1 MNNPI
6 YMIAFIFSQ
15 LVFFPSYIKCTK
27 LLTGNE
33 SSRVKKFIRYFLLS
47 PLSAYILSSFIY
59 TIVGKISPVIR
70 ALGGDAVMYI
80 VSFMY
85 LIIYQR
91 IVSKKGNRI
100 LGIYIYIVFFLL
112 QSSFTYIF
120 ENVWFVIFNQILL
133 TTIISIVVYRITK
146 KYIGAID
153 QNKLSMTSENKT
165 MLIIPFTASAIKLT
179 QSVVYG
185 ILVYNNSGVVS
196 EWLDNFSAY
205 NAVIGNIILIMM
217 ICFTSMMFRAM
228 AMQTQL
234 ANDASQYKKLSE
246 QSLLAITRAVEAKDL
261 YTKGHSERVAK
272 YSEMIAKKMGYS
284 DNDAKTLYIMALMHD
299 VGKIGIPDAIINK
312 PGALTDEE
320 FKIVKSHPVIGADIL
335 KEVDAFEKISEIAL
349 NHHERVDGKGYP
361 NGLTG
366 NEISDEVAIVSVA
379 DAYDAMTSQRSYR
392 DIMEQAE
399 VRAEIKKGLAH
410 NSKNSKQKQCW
421 KSSTQTNRMNCINNC
436 MIKAVRIRLLFSFWA
451 VCKKIQNKKSDIYIC
466 RR

>member
-1 MNNPI
+1 
-6 YMIAFIFSQ
+6 MIAFIFSQ

-70 ALGGDAVMYI
+70 ALGGDVIMYI

-91 IVSKKGNRI
+91 MVSEKGNRI
-100 LGIYIYIVFFLL
+100 LGIYIYIIFFLL

-146 KYIGAID
+146 KYIGTID

-165 MLIIPFTASAIKLT
+165 MLVIPFTASAIRLT

-185 ILVYNNSGVVS
+185 ILVYNNRGVVS

-205 NAVIGNIILIMM
+205 NAIIGNIILIMM
-217 ICFTSMMFRAM
+217 ICFTSMIFRAM

-272 YSEMIAKKMGYS
+272 YSEMIARKMGYS
-284 DNDAKTLYIMALMHD
+284 DDDAKTLYIMALMHD

-312 PGALTDEE
+312 PGALTNEE
-320 FKIVKSHPVIGADIL
+320 FKIIKSHPVIGADIL

-399 VRAEIKKGLAH
+399 VRAEIKKGIGTQF
-410 NSKNSKQKQCW
+410 KKQQAEAMLEIIDAD
-421 KSSTQTNRMNCINNC
+421 KSYELHQ
-436 MIKAVRIRLLFSFWA
+436 
-451 VCKKIQNKKSDIYIC
+451 
-466 RR
+466 

>member
-246 QSLLAITRAVEAKDL
+246 QSLLAITRAIEAKDL

-272 YSEMIAKKMGYS
+272 YSEMIARKMGYS
-284 DNDAKTLYIMALMHD
+284 DDNAKTLYIMALMHD

-320 FKIVKSHPVIGADIL
+320 FKIIKSHPIIGADIL

-399 VRAEIKKGLAH
+399 VRAEIKKGIGTQF
-410 NSKNSKQKQCW
+410 KKQQAEAMLEIIDAD
-421 KSSTQTNRMNCINNC
+421 KSYELHQ
-436 MIKAVRIRLLFSFWA
+436 
-451 VCKKIQNKKSDIYIC
+451 
-466 RR
+466 

>member
-70 ALGGDAVMYI
+70 ALGGDVVMYI

-272 YSEMIAKKMGYS
+272 YSEMIARKMGYS
-284 DNDAKTLYIMALMHD
+284 DDDAKTLYIMALMHD

-312 PGALTDEE
+312 PGALTNEE
-320 FKIVKSHPVIGADIL
+320 FKIIKSHPVIGADIL

-399 VRAEIKKGLAH
+399 VRAEIKKGIGTQF
-410 NSKNSKQKQCW
+410 KKQQAEAMLEIIDAD
-421 KSSTQTNRMNCINNC
+421 KSYELHQ
-436 MIKAVRIRLLFSFWA
+436 
-451 VCKKIQNKKSDIYIC
+451 
-466 RR
+466 

>member
-1 MNNPI
+1 
-6 YMIAFIFSQ
+6 MIAFIFSQ

-27 LLTGNE
+27 LLTGDE

-59 TIVGKISPVIR
+59 AIVGKTSPVIR
-70 ALGGDAVMYI
+70 ALGGDVVMYI

-85 LIIYQR
+85 LIIYQH

-100 LGIYIYIVFFLL
+100 LGIYIYIIFFLL

-146 KYIGAID
+146 KYIGTID

-185 ILVYNNSGVVS
+185 ILVYNNSGIVS

-205 NAVIGNIILIMM
+205 NAIIGNVILIMM
-217 ICFTSMMFRAM
+217 ICFTSMMFRAL

-246 QSLLAITRAVEAKDL
+246 QSLLAITHAVEAKDL

-272 YSEMIAKKMGYS
+272 YSEMIARKMGYS
-284 DNDAKTLYIMALMHD
+284 DDDAKTLYIMALMHD

-361 NGLTG
+361 NGLTE

-379 DAYDAMTSQRSYR
+379 DAYDAMTSRRSYR
-392 DIMEQAE
+392 DIMGQAE
-399 VRAEIKKGLAH
+399 VRAEIKKGIGTQFKRQQAEAMLKIIDAD
-410 NSKNSKQKQCW
+410 
-421 KSSTQTNRMNCINNC
+421 KSYELHQ
-436 MIKAVRIRLLFSFWA
+436 
-451 VCKKIQNKKSDIYIC
+451 
-466 RR
+466 

>member
-70 ALGGDAVMYI
+70 ALGGDVVMYI

-228 AMQTQL
+228 TMQTQL

-272 YSEMIAKKMGYS
+272 YSEMIARKMGYS
-284 DNDAKTLYIMALMHD
+284 DDDAKTLYIMALMHD

-320 FKIVKSHPVIGADIL
+320 FKIIKSHPVIGADIL

-399 VRAEIKKGLAH
+399 VRAEIKKGIGTQF
-410 NSKNSKQKQCW
+410 KKQQAEAMLEIIDAD
-421 KSSTQTNRMNCINNC
+421 KSYELHQ
-436 MIKAVRIRLLFSFWA
+436 
-451 VCKKIQNKKSDIYIC
+451 
-466 RR
+466 

>member
-1 MNNPI
+1 
-6 YMIAFIFSQ
+6 MIAFIFSQ

-27 LLTGNE
+27 LLTGDE

-59 TIVGKISPVIR
+59 AIVGKTSPVIR

-246 QSLLAITRAVEAKDL
+246 QSLLAITHAVEAKDL

-379 DAYDAMTSQRSYR
+379 DAYDAMTSRRSYR
-392 DIMEQAE
+392 DIMGQAE
-399 VRAEIKKGLAH
+399 VRAEIKKGIGTQF
-410 NSKNSKQKQCW
+410 KKQQAEAMLEIIDAD
-421 KSSTQTNRMNCINNC
+421 KSYELHQ
-436 MIKAVRIRLLFSFWA
+436 
-451 VCKKIQNKKSDIYIC
+451 
-466 RR
+466 

>member
-59 TIVGKISPVIR
+59 TIVGKISPAIR
-70 ALGGDAVMYI
+70 ALGGDVVMYI

-272 YSEMIAKKMGYS
+272 YSEMIARKMGYS
-284 DNDAKTLYIMALMHD
+284 DDDAKTLYIMALMHD

-379 DAYDAMTSQRSYR
+379 DAYDAMTSRRSYR
-392 DIMEQAE
+392 DIMGQAE
-399 VRAEIKKGLAH
+399 VRAEIKKGIGTQF
-410 NSKNSKQKQCW
+410 KKQQAEAMLEIIDAD
-421 KSSTQTNRMNCINNC
+421 KSYELHQ
-436 MIKAVRIRLLFSFWA
+436 
-451 VCKKIQNKKSDIYIC
+451 
-466 RR
+466 

>member
-1 MNNPI
+1 
-6 YMIAFIFSQ
+6 MIAFIFSQ

-27 LLTGNE
+27 LLTGDE

-59 TIVGKISPVIR
+59 AIVGKTSPVIR

-217 ICFTSMMFRAM
+217 ICFTSMMFRAI

-261 YTKGHSERVAK
+261 YTKRHSERVAK
-272 YSEMIAKKMGYS
+272 YSEMIARKMGYS
-284 DNDAKTLYIMALMHD
+284 DDDAKTLYIMALMHD

-379 DAYDAMTSQRSYR
+379 DAYDAMTSRRSYR
-392 DIMEQAE
+392 DIMGQAE
-399 VRAEIKKGLAH
+399 VRAEIKKGIGTQF
-410 NSKNSKQKQCW
+410 KKQQAEAMLEIIDAD
-421 KSSTQTNRMNCINNC
+421 KSYELHQ
-436 MIKAVRIRLLFSFWA
+436 
-451 VCKKIQNKKSDIYIC
+451 
-466 RR
+466 

>member
-1 MNNPI
+1 
-6 YMIAFIFSQ
+6 MIAFIFSQ

-70 ALGGDAVMYI
+70 ALGGDVVMYI

-146 KYIGAID
+146 KYIGTID

-272 YSEMIAKKMGYS
+272 YSEMIARKMGYS
-284 DNDAKTLYIMALMHD
+284 DDDAKTLYIMALMHD

-399 VRAEIKKGLAH
+399 VRAEIKKGIGTQF
-410 NSKNSKQKQCW
+410 KKQQAEAMLEIIDAD
-421 KSSTQTNRMNCINNC
+421 KSYELHQ
-436 MIKAVRIRLLFSFWA
+436 
-451 VCKKIQNKKSDIYIC
+451 
-466 RR
+466 

>member
-27 LLTGNE
+27 LLTRNE
-33 SSRVKKFIRYFLLS
+33 SSHVKKFIRYFLLS

-70 ALGGDAVMYI
+70 ALGGDVVMYI

-91 IVSKKGNRI
+91 MVSEKRNRI
-100 LGIYIYIVFFLL
+100 LGIYIYIIFFLL

-217 ICFTSMMFRAM
+217 ICFTSMMFRAL

-246 QSLLAITRAVEAKDL
+246 QSLLAITHAVEAKDL

-272 YSEMIAKKMGYS
+272 YSEMIARKMGYS
-284 DNDAKTLYIMALMHD
+284 DDDAKTLYIMALMHD

-379 DAYDAMTSQRSYR
+379 DAYDAMTSRRSYR
-392 DIMEQAE
+392 DIMGQAE
-399 VRAEIKKGLAH
+399 VRAEIKKGIGTQFKRQQAEAMLEIIDAD
-410 NSKNSKQKQCW
+410 
-421 KSSTQTNRMNCINNC
+421 KSYELHQ
-436 MIKAVRIRLLFSFWA
+436 
-451 VCKKIQNKKSDIYIC
+451 
-466 RR
+466 

>member
-1 MNNPI
+1 
-6 YMIAFIFSQ
+6 MIAFIFSQ

-27 LLTGNE
+27 LLTGDE

-59 TIVGKISPVIR
+59 AIVGKTSPVIR

-261 YTKGHSERVAK
+261 YTKRHSERVAK
-272 YSEMIAKKMGYS
+272 YSEMIARKMGYS
-284 DNDAKTLYIMALMHD
+284 DDDAKTLYIMALMHD

-379 DAYDAMTSQRSYR
+379 DAYDAMTSRRSYR
-392 DIMEQAE
+392 DIMGQAE
-399 VRAEIKKGLAH
+399 VRAEIKKGIGTQF
-410 NSKNSKQKQCW
+410 KKQQAEAMLEIIDAD
-421 KSSTQTNRMNCINNC
+421 KSYELHQ
-436 MIKAVRIRLLFSFWA
+436 
-451 VCKKIQNKKSDIYIC
+451 
-466 RR
+466 

>member
-1 MNNPI
+1 
-6 YMIAFIFSQ
+6 MIAFIFSQ

-70 ALGGDAVMYI
+70 ALGGDVVMYI

-133 TTIISIVVYRITK
+133 TTIISIAVYRITK

-261 YTKGHSERVAK
+261 YTKWHSERVAK

-284 DNDAKTLYIMALMHD
+284 DDDAKTLYIMALMHD

-320 FKIVKSHPVIGADIL
+320 FKIIKSHPVIGADIL

-399 VRAEIKKGLAH
+399 VRAEIKKGIGTQF
-410 NSKNSKQKQCW
+410 KKQQAEAMLEIIDAD
-421 KSSTQTNRMNCINNC
+421 KSYELHQ
-436 MIKAVRIRLLFSFWA
+436 
-451 VCKKIQNKKSDIYIC
+451 
-466 RR
+466 

>member
-70 ALGGDAVMYI
+70 ALGGDVVMYI

-146 KYIGAID
+146 KYIGTID

-228 AMQTQL
+228 TMQTQL

-272 YSEMIAKKMGYS
+272 YSEMIARKMGYS
-284 DNDAKTLYIMALMHD
+284 DDDAKTLYIMALMHD

-320 FKIVKSHPVIGADIL
+320 FKIIKSHPVIGADIL

-399 VRAEIKKGLAH
+399 VRAEIKKGIGTQF
-410 NSKNSKQKQCW
+410 KKQQAEAMLEIIDAD
-421 KSSTQTNRMNCINNC
+421 KSYELHQ
-436 MIKAVRIRLLFSFWA
+436 
-451 VCKKIQNKKSDIYIC
+451 
-466 RR
+466 

>member
-70 ALGGDAVMYI
+70 ALGGDVVMYI

-91 IVSKKGNRI
+91 IVSKKRNRI

-284 DNDAKTLYIMALMHD
+284 DDDAKTLYIMALMHD

-320 FKIVKSHPVIGADIL
+320 FKIIKSHPVIGADIL

-399 VRAEIKKGLAH
+399 VRAEIKKGIGTQF
-410 NSKNSKQKQCW
+410 KKQQAEAMLEIIDAD
-421 KSSTQTNRMNCINNC
+421 KSYELHQ
-436 MIKAVRIRLLFSFWA
+436 
-451 VCKKIQNKKSDIYIC
+451 
-466 RR
+466 

>member
-1 MNNPI
+1 
-6 YMIAFIFSQ
+6 MIAFIFSQ

-70 ALGGDAVMYI
+70 ALGGDVVMYI

-146 KYIGAID
+146 KYIGTID

-246 QSLLAITRAVEAKDL
+246 QSLLAITRVVEAKDL

-272 YSEMIAKKMGYS
+272 YSEMIARKMGYS
-284 DNDAKTLYIMALMHD
+284 DDDAKTLYIMALMHD

-399 VRAEIKKGLAH
+399 VRAEIKKGIGTQF
-410 NSKNSKQKQCW
+410 KKQQAEAMLEIIDAD
-421 KSSTQTNRMNCINNC
+421 KSYELHQ
-436 MIKAVRIRLLFSFWA
+436 
-451 VCKKIQNKKSDIYIC
+451 
-466 RR
+466 

>member
-1 MNNPI
+1 
-6 YMIAFIFSQ
+6 MIAFIFSQ

-70 ALGGDAVMYI
+70 ALGGDVVMYI

-284 DNDAKTLYIMALMHD
+284 DDDAKTLYIIALMHD

-320 FKIVKSHPVIGADIL
+320 FKIIKSHPVIGADIL

-399 VRAEIKKGLAH
+399 VRAEIKKGIGTQF
-410 NSKNSKQKQCW
+410 KKQQAEAMLEIIDAD
-421 KSSTQTNRMNCINNC
+421 KSYELHQ
-436 MIKAVRIRLLFSFWA
+436 
-451 VCKKIQNKKSDIYIC
+451 
-466 RR
+466 

>member
-1 MNNPI
+1 
-6 YMIAFIFSQ
+6 MIAFIFSQ

-246 QSLLAITRAVEAKDL
+246 QSLLAITHAVEAKDL

-272 YSEMIAKKMGYS
+272 YSEMIARKMGYS
-284 DNDAKTLYIMALMHD
+284 DDDAKTLYIMALMHD
-299 VGKIGIPDAIINK
+299 VGKIGIPDTIINK

-399 VRAEIKKGLAH
+399 VRAEIKKGIGTQF
-410 NSKNSKQKQCW
+410 KKQQAEAMLEIIDAD
-421 KSSTQTNRMNCINNC
+421 KSYELHQ
-436 MIKAVRIRLLFSFWA
+436 
-451 VCKKIQNKKSDIYIC
+451 
-466 RR
+466 

>member
-70 ALGGDAVMYI
+70 ALGGDVVMYI

-272 YSEMIAKKMGYS
+272 YSEMIARKMGYS
-284 DNDAKTLYIMALMHD
+284 DDDAKTLYIMALMHD

-320 FKIVKSHPVIGADIL
+320 FKIIKSHPVIGADIL

-399 VRAEIKKGLAH
+399 VRAEIKKGIGTQF
-410 NSKNSKQKQCW
+410 KKQQAEAMLEIIDAD
-421 KSSTQTNRMNCINNC
+421 KSYELHQ
-436 MIKAVRIRLLFSFWA
+436 
-451 VCKKIQNKKSDIYIC
+451 
-466 RR
+466 

>member
-399 VRAEIKKGLAH
+399 VRAEIKKGIGTQF
-410 NSKNSKQKQCW
+410 KKQQAEAMLEIIDAD
-421 KSSTQTNRMNCINNC
+421 KSYELHQ
-436 MIKAVRIRLLFSFWA
+436 
-451 VCKKIQNKKSDIYIC
+451 
-466 RR
+466 

>member
-27 LLTGNE
+27 LLTENE

-70 ALGGDAVMYI
+70 ALGGDVVMYI

-272 YSEMIAKKMGYS
+272 YSEMIARKMGYS
-284 DNDAKTLYIMALMHD
+284 DDDAKTLYIMALMHD

-320 FKIVKSHPVIGADIL
+320 FKIIKSHPVIGADIL

-399 VRAEIKKGLAH
+399 VRAEIKKGIGTQF
-410 NSKNSKQKQCW
+410 KKQQAEAMLEIIDAD
-421 KSSTQTNRMNCINNC
+421 KSYELHQ
-436 MIKAVRIRLLFSFWA
+436 
-451 VCKKIQNKKSDIYIC
+451 
-466 RR
+466 

>member
-70 ALGGDAVMYI
+70 ALGGDVVMYI

-120 ENVWFVIFNQILL
+120 ENVWFAIFNQILL

-153 QNKLSMTSENKT
+153 QNKLSMTFENKT

-284 DNDAKTLYIMALMHD
+284 DDDAKTLYIMALMHD

-320 FKIVKSHPVIGADIL
+320 FKIIKSHPVIGADIL

-399 VRAEIKKGLAH
+399 VRAEIKKGIGTQF
-410 NSKNSKQKQCW
+410 KKQQAEAMLEIIDAD
-421 KSSTQTNRMNCINNC
+421 KSYELHQ
-436 MIKAVRIRLLFSFWA
+436 
-451 VCKKIQNKKSDIYIC
+451 
-466 RR
+466 

>member
-59 TIVGKISPVIR
+59 TVVGKISPVIR
-70 ALGGDAVMYI
+70 ALGGDVVMYI

-272 YSEMIAKKMGYS
+272 YSEMIARKMGYS
-284 DNDAKTLYIMALMHD
+284 DDDAKTLYIMALMHD

-312 PGALTDEE
+312 PGALTNEE
-320 FKIVKSHPVIGADIL
+320 FKIIKSHPVIGADIL

-399 VRAEIKKGLAH
+399 VRAEIKKGIGTQF
-410 NSKNSKQKQCW
+410 KKQQAEAMLEIIDAD
-421 KSSTQTNRMNCINNC
+421 KSYELHQ
-436 MIKAVRIRLLFSFWA
+436 
-451 VCKKIQNKKSDIYIC
+451 
-466 RR
+466 

>member
-70 ALGGDAVMYI
+70 ALGGDVVMYI

-217 ICFTSMMFRAM
+217 ICFTSMVFRAM

-284 DNDAKTLYIMALMHD
+284 DDDAKTLYIMALMHD

-320 FKIVKSHPVIGADIL
+320 FKIIKSHPVIGADIL

-399 VRAEIKKGLAH
+399 VRAEIKKGIGTQF
-410 NSKNSKQKQCW
+410 KKQQAEAMLEIIDAD
-421 KSSTQTNRMNCINNC
+421 KSYELHQ
-436 MIKAVRIRLLFSFWA
+436 
-451 VCKKIQNKKSDIYIC
+451 
-466 RR
+466 

>member
-146 KYIGAID
+146 KYIGAIN

-272 YSEMIAKKMGYS
+272 YSEMIARKMGYS
-284 DNDAKTLYIMALMHD
+284 DDDAKTLYIMALMHD

-379 DAYDAMTSQRSYR
+379 DAYDAMTSRRSYR
-392 DIMEQAE
+392 DIMGQAE
-399 VRAEIKKGLAH
+399 VRAEIKKGIGTQF
-410 NSKNSKQKQCW
+410 KKQQAEAMLEIIDAD
-421 KSSTQTNRMNCINNC
+421 KSYELHQ
-436 MIKAVRIRLLFSFWA
+436 
-451 VCKKIQNKKSDIYIC
+451 
-466 RR
+466 

>member
-1 MNNPI
+1 
-6 YMIAFIFSQ
+6 MIAFIFSQ

-59 TIVGKISPVIR
+59 TVVGKISPVIR
-70 ALGGDAVMYI
+70 ALGGDVVMYI

-272 YSEMIAKKMGYS
+272 YSEMIARKMGYS
-284 DNDAKTLYIMALMHD
+284 DDDAKTLYIMALMHD

-312 PGALTDEE
+312 PGALTNEE
-320 FKIVKSHPVIGADIL
+320 FKIIKSHPVIGADIL

-399 VRAEIKKGLAH
+399 VRAEIKKGIGTQF
-410 NSKNSKQKQCW
+410 KKQQAEAMLEIIDAD
-421 KSSTQTNRMNCINNC
+421 KSYELHQ
-436 MIKAVRIRLLFSFWA
+436 
-451 VCKKIQNKKSDIYIC
+451 
-466 RR
+466 

>member
-272 YSEMIAKKMGYS
+272 YSEMIARKMGYS
-284 DNDAKTLYIMALMHD
+284 DDDAKTLYIIALMHD

-379 DAYDAMTSQRSYR
+379 DAYDAMTSRRSYR
-392 DIMEQAE
+392 DIMGQAE
-399 VRAEIKKGLAH
+399 VRAEIKKGIGTQF
-410 NSKNSKQKQCW
+410 KKQQAEAMLEIIDAD
-421 KSSTQTNRMNCINNC
+421 KSYELHQ
-436 MIKAVRIRLLFSFWA
+436 
-451 VCKKIQNKKSDIYIC
+451 
-466 RR
+466 

>member
-70 ALGGDAVMYI
+70 ALGGDVVMYI

-284 DNDAKTLYIMALMHD
+284 DDDAKTLYIMALMHD

-320 FKIVKSHPVIGADIL
+320 FKIIKSHPVIGADIL

-366 NEISDEVAIVSVA
+366 NEISDEVAIV
-379 DAYDAMTSQRSYR
+379 
-392 DIMEQAE
+392 
-399 VRAEIKKGLAH
+399 
-410 NSKNSKQKQCW
+410 
-421 KSSTQTNRMNCINNC
+421 
-436 MIKAVRIRLLFSFWA
+436 
-451 VCKKIQNKKSDIYIC
+451 
-466 RR
+466 

>member
-70 ALGGDAVMYI
+70 ALGGDVVMYI

-185 ILVYNNSGVVS
+185 ILVYNNSGIVS

-205 NAVIGNIILIMM
+205 NAIIGNIILIMM
-217 ICFTSMMFRAM
+217 ICFTSMMFRAL

-272 YSEMIAKKMGYS
+272 YSEMIARKMGYS
-284 DNDAKTLYIMALMHD
+284 DDDAKTLYIMALMHD

-320 FKIVKSHPVIGADIL
+320 FKIIKSHPVIGADIL
-335 KEVDAFEKISEIAL
+335 KEIDAFEKISEIAL

-399 VRAEIKKGLAH
+399 VRAEIKKGIGTQF
-410 NSKNSKQKQCW
+410 KKQQAEAMLEIIDAD
-421 KSSTQTNRMNCINNC
+421 KSYELHQ
-436 MIKAVRIRLLFSFWA
+436 
-451 VCKKIQNKKSDIYIC
+451 
-466 RR
+466 

>member
-27 LLTGNE
+27 LLTGDE

-59 TIVGKISPVIR
+59 AIVGKTSPVIR

-100 LGIYIYIVFFLL
+100 LGIYIYIIFFLL

-120 ENVWFVIFNQILL
+120 ENIWFVIFNQILL

-185 ILVYNNSGVVS
+185 ILVYNNSGIVS

-205 NAVIGNIILIMM
+205 NAIIGNIILIMM
-217 ICFTSMMFRAM
+217 ICFTSMMFRAL

-246 QSLLAITRAVEAKDL
+246 QSLLAITHAVEAKDL

-272 YSEMIAKKMGYS
+272 YSEMIARKMGYS
-284 DNDAKTLYIMALMHD
+284 DDDAKTLYIMALMHD

-379 DAYDAMTSQRSYR
+379 DAYDAMTSRRSYR
-392 DIMEQAE
+392 DIMGQAE
-399 VRAEIKKGLAH
+399 VRAEIKKGIGTQF
-410 NSKNSKQKQCW
+410 KKQQAEAMLEIIDAD
-421 KSSTQTNRMNCINNC
+421 KSYELHQ
-436 MIKAVRIRLLFSFWA
+436 
-451 VCKKIQNKKSDIYIC
+451 
-466 RR
+466 

>member
-1 MNNPI
+1 
-6 YMIAFIFSQ
+6 MIAFIFSQ

-70 ALGGDAVMYI
+70 ALGGDVVMYI

-272 YSEMIAKKMGYS
+272 YSEMIARKMGYS
-284 DNDAKTLYIMALMHD
+284 DDDAKTLYIMALMHD

-379 DAYDAMTSQRSYR
+379 DAYDAMTSRRSYR
-392 DIMEQAE
+392 DIMGQAE
-399 VRAEIKKGLAH
+399 VRAEIKKGIGTQF
-410 NSKNSKQKQCW
+410 KKQQAEAMLEIIDAD
-421 KSSTQTNRMNCINNC
+421 KSYELHQ
-436 MIKAVRIRLLFSFWA
+436 
-451 VCKKIQNKKSDIYIC
+451 
-466 RR
+466 

>member
-70 ALGGDAVMYI
+70 ALGGDVVMYI

-284 DNDAKTLYIMALMHD
+284 DDDAKTLYIMALMHD

-320 FKIVKSHPVIGADIL
+320 FKIIKSHPVIGADIL

-399 VRAEIKKGLAH
+399 VRAEIKKGIGTQF
-410 NSKNSKQKQCW
+410 KKQQAEAMLEIIDAD
-421 KSSTQTNRMNCINNC
+421 KSYELHQ
-436 MIKAVRIRLLFSFWA
+436 
-451 VCKKIQNKKSDIYIC
+451 
-466 RR
+466 

>member
-27 LLTGNE
+27 LLTGDE

-59 TIVGKISPVIR
+59 AIVGKTSPVIR
-70 ALGGDAVMYI
+70 ALGGDVVMYI

-85 LIIYQR
+85 LIIYQH

-100 LGIYIYIVFFLL
+100 LGIYIYIIFFLL

-146 KYIGAID
+146 KYIRTID

-185 ILVYNNSGVVS
+185 ILVYNNSGIVS

-205 NAVIGNIILIMM
+205 NAIIGNIILIMM
-217 ICFTSMMFRAM
+217 ICFTSMMFRAL

-246 QSLLAITRAVEAKDL
+246 QSLLAITHAVEAKDL

-272 YSEMIAKKMGYS
+272 YSEMIARKMGYS
-284 DNDAKTLYIMALMHD
+284 DDDAKTLYIMALMHD

-379 DAYDAMTSQRSYR
+379 DAYDAMTSRRSYR
-392 DIMEQAE
+392 DIMGQAE
-399 VRAEIKKGLAH
+399 VRAEIKKGIGTQF
-410 NSKNSKQKQCW
+410 KKQQAEAMLEIIDAD
-421 KSSTQTNRMNCINNC
+421 KSYELHQ
-436 MIKAVRIRLLFSFWA
+436 
-451 VCKKIQNKKSDIYIC
+451 
-466 RR
+466 

>member
-70 ALGGDAVMYI
+70 ALGGDVVMYI

-91 IVSKKGNRI
+91 MVSEKGNRI
-100 LGIYIYIVFFLL
+100 LGIYIYIIFFLL

-146 KYIGAID
+146 KYIGTID

-165 MLIIPFTASAIKLT
+165 MLVIPFTASAIRLT

-185 ILVYNNSGVVS
+185 ILVYNNRGVVS

-205 NAVIGNIILIMM
+205 NAIIGNIILIMM

-246 QSLLAITRAVEAKDL
+246 QSLLAITHAIEAKDL

-272 YSEMIAKKMGYS
+272 YSEMIARKMGYS
-284 DNDAKTLYIMALMHD
+284 DDDAKTLYIMALMHD

-320 FKIVKSHPVIGADIL
+320 FKIIKSHPVIGADIL

-399 VRAEIKKGLAH
+399 VRAEIKKGIGTQF
-410 NSKNSKQKQCW
+410 KKQQAEAMLEIIDAD
-421 KSSTQTNRMNCINNC
+421 KSYELHQ
-436 MIKAVRIRLLFSFWA
+436 
-451 VCKKIQNKKSDIYIC
+451 
-466 RR
+466 

>member
-1 MNNPI
+1 
-6 YMIAFIFSQ
+6 MIAFIFSQ

-27 LLTGNE
+27 LLTENE

-70 ALGGDAVMYI
+70 ALGGDVVMYI

-284 DNDAKTLYIMALMHD
+284 DDDAKTLYIMALMHD

-320 FKIVKSHPVIGADIL
+320 FKIIKSHPVIGADIL

-399 VRAEIKKGLAH
+399 VRAEIKKGIGTQF
-410 NSKNSKQKQCW
+410 KKQQAEAMLEIIDAD
-421 KSSTQTNRMNCINNC
+421 KSYELHQ
-436 MIKAVRIRLLFSFWA
+436 
-451 VCKKIQNKKSDIYIC
+451 
-466 RR
+466 

>member
-272 YSEMIAKKMGYS
+272 YSEMIARKMGYS
-284 DNDAKTLYIMALMHD
+284 DDDAKTLYIMALMHD

-320 FKIVKSHPVIGADIL
+320 FKIIKSHPVIGADIL

-379 DAYDAMTSQRSYR
+379 DAYDAMTSRRSYR
-392 DIMEQAE
+392 DIMGQAE
-399 VRAEIKKGLAH
+399 VRAEIKKGIGTQF
-410 NSKNSKQKQCW
+410 KKQQAEAMLEIIDAD
-421 KSSTQTNRMNCINNC
+421 KSYELHQ
-436 MIKAVRIRLLFSFWA
+436 
-451 VCKKIQNKKSDIYIC
+451 
-466 RR
+466 

>member
-27 LLTGNE
+27 LLTRNE

-70 ALGGDAVMYI
+70 ALGGDVVMYI

-234 ANDASQYKKLSE
+234 ANDAFQYKKLSE
-246 QSLLAITRAVEAKDL
+246 QSLLAIPRAVEAKDL

-272 YSEMIAKKMGYS
+272 YSEMIARKMGYS
-284 DNDAKTLYIMALMHD
+284 DDDAKTLYIMALMHD

-320 FKIVKSHPVIGADIL
+320 FKIIKSHPVIGADIL

-379 DAYDAMTSQRSYR
+379 DAYDAMTSQAS
-392 DIMEQAE
+392 IIA
-399 VRAEIKKGLAH
+399 
-410 NSKNSKQKQCW
+410 
-421 KSSTQTNRMNCINNC
+421 
-436 MIKAVRIRLLFSFWA
+436 
-451 VCKKIQNKKSDIYIC
+451 
-466 RR
+466 

>member
-1 MNNPI
+1 
-6 YMIAFIFSQ
+6 MIAFIFSQ

-80 VSFMY
+80 VSFIY

-246 QSLLAITRAVEAKDL
+246 QSLLAITRAVEAKDI

-272 YSEMIAKKMGYS
+272 YSEMIARKMGYS
-284 DNDAKTLYIMALMHD
+284 DDDAKTLYIMALMHD

-320 FKIVKSHPVIGADIL
+320 FKIIKSHPVIGADIL

-379 DAYDAMTSQRSYR
+379 DAYDAMTSRRSYR
-392 DIMEQAE
+392 DIMGQVE
-399 VRAEIKKGLAH
+399 VRAEIKKGIGTQF
-410 NSKNSKQKQCW
+410 KKQQAEAMLEIIDAD
-421 KSSTQTNRMNCINNC
+421 KSYELHQ
-436 MIKAVRIRLLFSFWA
+436 
-451 VCKKIQNKKSDIYIC
+451 
-466 RR
+466 

>member
-15 LVFFPSYIKCTK
+15 LVFFPSYIKYTK
-27 LLTGNE
+27 LLTENE

-70 ALGGDAVMYI
+70 ALGGDVVMYI

-284 DNDAKTLYIMALMHD
+284 DDDAKTLYIMALMHD

-320 FKIVKSHPVIGADIL
+320 FKIIKSHPVIGADIL

-399 VRAEIKKGLAH
+399 VRAEIKKGIGTQF
-410 NSKNSKQKQCW
+410 KKQQAEAMLEIIDAD
-421 KSSTQTNRMNCINNC
+421 KSYELHQ
-436 MIKAVRIRLLFSFWA
+436 
-451 VCKKIQNKKSDIYIC
+451 
-466 RR
+466 

>member
-1 MNNPI
+1 
-6 YMIAFIFSQ
+6 MIAFIFSQ

-70 ALGGDAVMYI
+70 ALGGDVVMYI

-185 ILVYNNSGVVS
+185 ILVYNNSGIVS

-205 NAVIGNIILIMM
+205 NAIIGNIILIMM
-217 ICFTSMMFRAM
+217 ICFTSMMFRAL

-272 YSEMIAKKMGYS
+272 YSEMIARKMGYS
-284 DNDAKTLYIMALMHD
+284 DDDAKTLYIMALMHD

-320 FKIVKSHPVIGADIL
+320 FKIIKSHPVIGADIL
-335 KEVDAFEKISEIAL
+335 KEIDAFEKISEIAL

-399 VRAEIKKGLAH
+399 VRAEIKKGIGTQF
-410 NSKNSKQKQCW
+410 KKQQAEAMLEIIDAD
-421 KSSTQTNRMNCINNC
+421 KSYELHQ
-436 MIKAVRIRLLFSFWA
+436 
-451 VCKKIQNKKSDIYIC
+451 
-466 RR
+466 